1 MMGGALYDVD
11 EALGFIAR
19 MMRSNERNRTISR
32 CVGVFGS
39 VPDINMTPI
48 FVDKTDYEKYVEQI
62 NEQHEKYV
70 EYRKSVDLG

>member
-19 MMRSNERNRTISR
+19 MMRSNERNSAISR

-39 VPDINMTPI
+39 VLDINMTPI
-48 FVDKTDYEKYVEQI
+48 FVDKTDYEKYDEQI

-70 EYRKSVDLG
+70 ECRKSVDLG